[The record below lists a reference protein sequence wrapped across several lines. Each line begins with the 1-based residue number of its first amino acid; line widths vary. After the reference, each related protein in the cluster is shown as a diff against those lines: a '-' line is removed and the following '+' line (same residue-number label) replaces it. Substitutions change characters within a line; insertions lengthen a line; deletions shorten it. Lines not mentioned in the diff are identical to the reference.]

1 MCACVRIR
9 FRCETELWRVEF
21 LIFLYE
27 TLPWNER
34 EKTRISRVQATTP
47 SSEAGEKKK
56 RTARFDSNS
65 ARHHGQN
72 CLTYE
77 WLVRHCVSNVLR
89 WAGETSCKETSNFV
103 FRDADLSKNE
113 QGLNARLL
121 NSLSYWSQAQ
131 RRRSQEQKTDTS
143 QRLRLHRGREQRR
156 SRPER
161 REIPDYAYG
170 LLCFRGCESFS
181 KTSIM
186 QRRSFGELPRCKKLL
201 SVDLIWGR
209 CLGCWKNP

>member
-1 MCACVRIR
+1 M
-9 FRCETELWRVEF
+9 
-21 LIFLYE
+21 
-27 TLPWNER
+27 N
-34 EKTRISRVQATTP
+34 EKTQESHECKRQLHLP
-47 SSEAGEKKK
+47 KQEKKKK

-65 ARHHGQN
+65 ARNHGQN

-113 QGLNARLL
+113 QGLNVRLL